1 MSRVI
6 APSLTQITTASRIQE
21 NHAAFLQRFAAR
33 EAQSRATKQKPT
45 LSVKQ
50 HASHRAQLSKVHFI
64 KPKYSQETEINISGI
79 FKKWKSYCEDLKIG
93 DWEATIK
100 SLKRET
106 TQDFFLYVCENSKIT
121 SWGSGKEYIRQF
133 QQLYTTVTG
142 QYMDRNDA
150 KEVYKVRGG
159 FTSYSVNT
167 ATWLFHPGS
176 CRLC

>member
-1 MSRVI
+1 M
-6 APSLTQITTASRIQE
+6 E
-21 NHAAFLQRFAAR
+21 
-33 EAQSRATKQKPT
+33 
-45 LSVKQ
+45 
-50 HASHRAQLSKVHFI
+50 KVYKHPPF
-64 KPKYSQETEINISGI
+64 PCCTNANVLCLLH
-79 FKKWKSYCEDLKIG
+79 SYCEDLKVG

-121 SWGSGKEYIRQF
+121 SWGSGEEYIRQF

-159 FTSYSVNT
+159 FTPYSVNT
-167 ATWLFHPGS
+167 TTWLFHPKG